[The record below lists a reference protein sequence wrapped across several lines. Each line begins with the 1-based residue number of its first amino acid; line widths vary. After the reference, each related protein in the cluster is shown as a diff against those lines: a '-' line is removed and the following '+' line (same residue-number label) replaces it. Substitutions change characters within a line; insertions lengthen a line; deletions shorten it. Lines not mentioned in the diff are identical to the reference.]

1 MLDKERLFDFL
12 YGLNKELDEVRGRI
26 LGKNPLPSIREAFV
40 EVGREESRKRVMMG
54 LVKGP
59 ETERS
64 VLVTKKTNQ
73 SADQKGQKHRKR
85 PYCDYCHKKDMPE
98 THAESFMEGQQIG
111 NQNASRKQKE
121 W

>member
-1 MLDKERLFDFL
+1 
-12 YGLNKELDEVRGRI
+12 
-26 LGKNPLPSIREAFV
+26 
-40 EVGREESRKRVMMG
+40 MMG

-85 PYCDYCHKKDMPE
+85 PYCDYCHKKGH
-98 THAESFMEGQQIG
+98 T
-111 NQNASRKQKE
+111 QNSCWRLHGKPADWKPKH
-121 W
+121 